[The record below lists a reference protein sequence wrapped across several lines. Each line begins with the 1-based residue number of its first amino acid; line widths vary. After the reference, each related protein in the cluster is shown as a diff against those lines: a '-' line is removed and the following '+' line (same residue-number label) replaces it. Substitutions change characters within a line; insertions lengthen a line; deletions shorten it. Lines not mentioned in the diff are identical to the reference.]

1 MVSPGIT
8 GEYAPCF
15 VAWELEQKAAH
26 PDPQESLCIRRLS
39 FNEAVEAALYGTIQ
53 DAVSIATL
61 LTVQSRAAR
70 KDLPE
75 SLMRLLPLS

>member
-8 GEYAPCF
+8 DERAPCF
-15 VAWELEQKAAH
+15 VAWDLEQKAAH
-26 PDPQESLCIRRLS
+26 PDPQEDLTIRRLA
-39 FNEAVEAALYGTIQ
+39 FRDAVDAALDGTIQ

-70 KDLPE
+70 KNLPDG
-75 SLMRLLPLS
+75 LMRLLAP